1 MKNNSYLYR
10 NKRIYIRYSRE
21 FKMFDENMQPV
32 IDKSDRHVGQISSNL
47 SWQKTDCGMNDME

>member
-32 IDKSDRHVGQISSNL
+32 IDKSDNVMSVRSSNL
-47 SWQKTDCGMNDME
+47 SWQKQDCG